1 MRHIIIS
8 QAIDG
13 KWMEVIKLEVEE
25 DASTEDIVQGI
36 KHIRDEIFNTLSHV
50 KIFGKTECAIISKDH
65 GPINI
70 HLSQEG
76 RDKKGKILN
85 FVKEE

>member
-8 QAIDG
+8 QAING

-25 DASTEDIVQGI
+25 DASTEDIVQAI
-36 KHIRDEIFNTLSHV
+36 KQIRDEIFNTLSH
-50 KIFGKTECAIISKDH
+50 KIFGKTSCAIISKDH

-70 HLSQEG
+70 HL
-76 RDKKGKILN
+76 RDKTGKVLN
-85 FVKEE
+85 LVSKNKED